1 MCSCD
6 DEEEEAALFRTTTA
20 HLEVSISSSAGA
32 LPELMKTV
40 FLKQGS
46 SSAASDMMLIYCKM
60 YSFSFNLRLSGVWT
74 VAISFL
80 LWCMV
85 QLW

>member
-20 HLEVSISSSAGA
+20 HLEVSISSSAAA

-40 FLKQGS
+40 LKEGL

-85 QLW
+85 QL